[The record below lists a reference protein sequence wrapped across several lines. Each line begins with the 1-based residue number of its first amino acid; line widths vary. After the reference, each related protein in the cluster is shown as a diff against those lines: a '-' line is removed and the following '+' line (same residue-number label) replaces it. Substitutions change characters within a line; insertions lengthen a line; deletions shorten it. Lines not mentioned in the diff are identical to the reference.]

1 MTRRG
6 PCLHGAAWLTEP
18 LSVNACT
25 MSDLKT
31 YIVEDSQV
39 IRERLIATLLELP
52 GVRDVDRSVGY
63 TALYITRDVGDAAE
77 EAIKT
82 AVAPFLRE
90 PPWR

>member
-1 MTRRG
+1 
-6 PCLHGAAWLTEP
+6 
-18 LSVNACT
+18 
-25 MSDLKT
+25 MSDIELIPVLST
-31 YIVEDSQV
+31 GALDLGMPAGHTLTREDCWH
-39 IRERLIATLLELP
+39 IERLIATLLELP
-52 GVRDVDRSVGY
+52 GVRDVDRAVGY